1 MKLIKFDRAISRS
14 LSPAA
19 PSAVSGKGFLKV
31 CGLSL
36 VLAMKA
42 SAQLQVSDPATKI
55 TITFDST
62 ISGVINGQF
71 TGGGFQPTP
80 STGQLDSDA
89 WAITG
94 WSNGTLAFGGTQTT
108 ASTDY
113 TRGTTT
119 EAVSSGGI
127 YAFGTT
133 NQMLMIQPV
142 GDDFTPGTMT
152 LKIQNTTGAAV
163 SSWDL
168 AYDLYVRNDQ
178 LRSNSFNFSYSTNN
192 TSYLTTGLVASDP
205 LFAYTS
211 TEAAGTDTGLNLIG
225 MPMASIAATVE
236 NNEFL
241 YIRWSGA
248 DVGGSGSR
256 DEFAIDNL
264 SVTAV
269 PEPGTAVLG
278 VVALLGFLRRRRA

>member
-42 SAQLQVSDPATKI
+42 SAQLQVSDPAETI

-108 ASTDY
+108 AGTDY

-119 EAVSSGGI
+119 AAVTTGGI

-133 NQMLMIQPV
+133 NRMLMIQP
-142 GDDFTPGTMT
+142 GGSDFAPGTMT

-163 SSWDL
+163 STWDL

-192 TSYLTTGLVASDP
+192 TSYLTTGLVAADP

-211 TEAAGTDTGLNLIG
+211 TAAAGTDTGLNLIG
-225 MPMASIAATVE
+225 TPMASIAATVE

-241 YIRWSGA
+241 YIRWSSA

-264 SVTAV
+264 YVTAV